1 VPGSELKEAFV
12 PTWGVWSSLQL
23 TDSTTIE
30 GFYLTNW
37 DKIRI
42 DPRGSY
48 FSNNDSISDDG
59 DRTIVTFGRR
69 KDQHFPLT
77 NPIPPTTP
85 GAGPVAAALYGP
97 FDPAASIWFPRD
109 PDRNPSDNGQYGVA
123 LRYLA
128 KDFNNTEFGLYFMN
142 YHSRTPFVSGK
153 TARRWAGR
161 ARSRRLS
168 PARPGKPRPPA
179 RSTRP

>member
-1 VPGSELKEAFV
+1 V
-12 PTWGVWSSLQL
+12 GVWSSLQL

-42 DPRGSY
+42 DPRGST
-48 FSNNDSISDDG
+48 S
-59 DRTIVTFGRR
+59 RTTTASPMTATARSFIRAAQGPALSAHQPDLRR
-69 KDQHFPLT
+69 RRL
-77 NPIPPTTP
+77 
-85 GAGPVAAALYGP
+85 ARGPVARVALRPVRSGRLRSGFRATRP
-97 FDPAASIWFPRD
+97 QSERQ
-109 PDRNPSDNGQYGVA
+109 RQYGVA

-153 TARRWAGR
+153 TGTAMGGTTTLT
-161 ARSRRLS
+161 SSSLP
-168 PARPGKPRPPA
+168 PATRPA